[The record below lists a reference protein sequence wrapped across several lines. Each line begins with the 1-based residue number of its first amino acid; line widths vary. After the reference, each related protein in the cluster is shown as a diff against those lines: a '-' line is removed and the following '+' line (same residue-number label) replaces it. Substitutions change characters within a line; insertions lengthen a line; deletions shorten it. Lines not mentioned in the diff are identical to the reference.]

1 MRRILNIV
9 LMAVTA
15 CWMTSCRVF
24 EVEDDLY
31 DINKEQ
37 ATMTMQLCYVE
48 HTEDMSDELP
58 LSYRI
63 RLYNRSQL
71 PNQGFAFISE
81 KDGERFTT
89 TLNRSTDTIS
99 YNGYMQPGYYRL
111 LTYNRADG
119 FSVDSTAAVVEN
131 EDGLIRAL
139 PEPLF
144 LGTWAGEL
152 QCGEQYSTSVTV
164 RQRTKR
170 FSFRVEIPLDDTLVY
185 VSNTARLSNAFYRL
199 DVAKDAVDASALGTV
214 LLEMWAEMPEGVRGV
229 MLVGN
234 ANLLWPGDEEFAR
247 LGVKQSLTVDVRLAG
262 PSGEVVRRVVID
274 EATMGSHTRLQTGTL
289 GQP

>member
-9 LMAVTA
+9 LMAVMV

-31 DINKEQ
+31 DISKEQ

-48 HTEDMSDELP
+48 HTEDIADELP
-58 LSYRI
+58 SSYRI
-63 RLYNRSQL
+63 RLYSHSKL
-71 PNQGFAFISE
+71 PNTGFAFVSE
-81 KDGERFTT
+81 SDGERFTT
-89 TLNRSTDTIS
+89 TLGRSTDTIS
-99 YNGYMQPGYYRL
+99 YHGYMQPGYYRL
-111 LTYNRADG
+111 LTYNRAEG

-131 EDGLIRAL
+131 EDGLIKAL

-152 QCGEQYSTSVTV
+152 KGGEQYNTSVTV

-170 FSFRVEIPLDDTLVY
+170 FAFRVKISFDDTLTY

-199 DVAKDAVDASALGTV
+199 DVAKDAVDASALGTFPLEMRAEMEDETSGV
-214 LLEMWAEMPEGVRGV
+214 LL
-229 MLVGN
+229 VGE
-234 ANLLWPGDEEFAR
+234 ANLLWPGDEEVAR
-247 LGVKQSLTVDVRLAG
+247 LGVKQSLTVNIRLAG
-262 PSGEVVRRVVID
+262 PSGEVERRIVFD
-274 EATMGSHTRLQTGTL
+274 DATVSGQRRPLTGTL